1 MSIKII
7 PLSPDDKPD
16 GFVLLSM
23 YEKLE
28 SENAKLREMCEKL
41 YGYYVSGTLT
51 PCDFCDRYDCEGN
64 VQTTCKADEYDP
76 DGMVVEEIERRMREL
91 GMKVE

>member
-1 MSIKII
+1 MSFGMI

-28 SENAKLREMCEKL
+28 SENAKLRELVRDMMRFFEDGDWC
-41 YGYYVSGTLT
+41 
-51 PCDFCDRYDCEGN
+51 
-64 VQTTCKADEYDP
+64 TTCEQVCKCEAQEQYEEDCLMRDVFR
-76 DGMVVEEIERRMREL
+76 DRMCKLGVEV
-91 GMKVE
+91 GQ